1 MRNQVIDTV
10 HHEDPPKEPGDE
22 EEAPEVIGPPD
33 NPDAPEVEF

>member
-1 MRNQVIDTV
+1 MTQTWHDEEEAPD
-10 HHEDPPKEPGDE
+10 HPDSE